1 MIKSDRKDYILSFAI
16 LFPTILFMLQQ
27 LFLGINLVPHETL
40 RTYNIIL
47 SSLPLLYSFNTVIN
61 RNLRLILS
69 TYIIFILLLLF
80 SYINYNNRD
89 YIISESFFLLFVSI
103 PVFLSAASVRN
114 IEILKDVLLKVSYII
129 LIIGV
134 ILILYILTG
143 KIDFTSYSMSLSYYL
158 LLPTLVFIYQE
169 KITYKFLSVLS
180 LLIILFL
187 GSRGPFIFALF
198 YYAVITLLSIKL
210 NSFKSYLSI
219 GFLFIILILIISVDA
234 INLLSFVENVLGI
247 NSRTLNMLISGTIDS
262 DSGRGD
268 IAKIVID
275 NILNNNLWGYGIYG
289 DRYFLNG
296 TYAHNIFLEVWLDF
310 GIILGTLVLLF
321 LIVFFTKMFLRSN
334 DKKLFLLFF
343 SLGFMPLLVSGTYL
357 GKIEFS
363 ILMGFLIIINNRHH
377 KNRIS
382 FR

>member
-27 LFLGINLVPHETL
+27 LFLGINLMPHETL
-40 RTYNIIL
+40 KIYNIIL
-47 SSLPLLYSFNTVIN
+47 SSLPLLYSFKTVIN
-61 RNLRLILS
+61 RNLRLLLS

-89 YIISESFFLLFVSI
+89 YIINESFFLLFVSI
-103 PVFLSAASVRN
+103 PIFLSAASVRN

-134 ILILYILTG
+134 ILILYIITG
-143 KIDFTSYSMSLSYYL
+143 KIDFTSYNMALSYYL
-158 LLPTLVFIYQE
+158 LLPTMVFIYQE
-169 KITYKFLSVLS
+169 KITCKFLSVLS
-180 LLIILFL
+180 LLIILLL

-219 GFLFIILILIISVDA
+219 GFLFIISILIISVDA
-234 INLLSFVENVLGI
+234 IDILSFVENVLGI
-247 NSRTLNMLISGTIDS
+247 NSRTLSMLISGTIDS

-268 IAKIVID
+268 IAKIIID
-275 NILNNNLWGYGIYG
+275 NILNNNLWGHGIYG

-296 TYAHNIFLEVWLDF
+296 TYAHNVFLEVWLDF

-321 LIVFFTKMFLRSN
+321 LIVFITKTFLRSN

-343 SLGFMPLLVSGTYL
+343 SLGFMPLLVSGSYL
-357 GKIEFS
+357 GRIEFS
-363 ILMGFLIIINNRHH
+363 ILIGFLIVTNNQNH
-377 KNRIS
+377 KKRIS
-382 FR
+382 FG